1 MLEKRAYFFNT
12 VESKL
17 SSVDI
22 FLSKPNKLL
31 DYLQD
36 LESFLKNNWP
46 PIFSSLNDEPLN
58 SKEKELLNT
67 LLNRID
73 NLYKKVGYKISF
85 FNDFQNYMKV
95 SIEK

>member
-1 MLEKRAYFFNT
+1 MLEKRKYFFNM

-17 SSVDI
+17 SSIDI

-31 DYLQD
+31 DFLQE
-36 LESFLKNNWP
+36 LETFLRNEWP

-58 SKEKELLNT
+58 NNEIELLNT
-67 LLNRID
+67 LLTQID
-73 NLYKKVGYKISF
+73 DLNKKVGYKISF